1 MDDTN
6 FSQPGQIDYAHQ
18 QEMLE
23 NLPNDPH
30 TLTYLQSLL
39 NNPATPF
46 LKFLVLGKQEQVNK
60 AIAAGNTQK
69 TLSGGQNAAPPPT
82 IKDKIQQESGIM
94 ALQNAQRNMMG
105 APQVGAITPPTSI
118 PQAVPQATPE
128 PTNSVEPESVQH
140 AANGG
145 IMHAPV
151 DPRMFDFA
159 QGGIV
164 AFKEGEEVEDKKPTL
179 RSMMTDTI
187 ARQKEGQTA
196 SAPQSEE
203 EKIAQIIKDLRL
215 PKPASEMSAAETERY
230 LNEAKAKKVADLK
243 GESFTPTPL
252 THQEKLT
259 DIRERRGS
267 EPSAF
272 MGRAQRGAENIT
284 GAIAEP
290 IERGIG
296 AIGNAV
302 TQAGNFF
309 TLPESEYNA
318 LYQAKNKVSE
328 NKIDPRTALAAIQA
342 NSAVSGG
349 NPNGTY
355 VPSELRK
362 NIAPPTA
369 NAAPA
374 GGAAPSVAPVGGG
387 GAGVGGG
394 GIGQLPAGMTS
405 ITPQKVKDMANALM
419 QTNPYEDEI
428 KAAYVKKKPAEFDLQ
443 KAIDNEKQINE
454 ALGIGTY
461 GKNRR
466 EQMAELERKFEENQ
480 PSSLEKL
487 IGLGRAFSRPGARA
501 GEMGAEGAR
510 QMQEE
515 RSAKMQFAE
524 VKNKMQDEIEKADEI
539 IRTGTASQVRAARAK
554 KEELMEAYKNEEVT
568 MLEKL
573 ATIRGTAQNT
583 ATTNASQIL
592 ERESQ
597 NAASILGHQI
607 SANATVRSAELHRI
621 AANIMANK
629 PTETERFK
637 AELVNTYNDAEK
649 AKPGSGEA
657 AVDRA
662 VALQTRAGTAVQGKR
677 YDQPNKDAEH
687 AGLVYK
693 ALAADTSYG
702 RAQDRIL
709 RLSGKEKLNA
719 KEKALL
725 DSARDFAS
733 KRYNEVSS
741 NIMGGARGNAFGGG
755 AAPASE
761 GQVYRP
767 TSQGDFDNVPAGA
780 TFVNPA
786 DGKTY
791 IKK

>member
-94 ALQNAQRNMMG
+94 ALQNSQRNMMG

-140 AANGG
+140 AADGG

-164 AFKEGEEVEDKKPTL
+164 AFNGKDGDQEVEDKKPTL
-179 RSMMTDTI
+179 GSMMADTI
-187 ARQKEGQTA
+187 ARQKEGQAT
-196 SAPQSEE
+196 SSPESEQ
-203 EKIAQIIKDLRL
+203 EKITRIIKDLRL

-230 LNEAKAKKVADLK
+230 LNDAKAKKVADLK
-243 GESFTPTPL
+243 GEPFTPTPL
-252 THQEKLT
+252 TYQQKLA

-318 LYQAKNKVSE
+318 LYRAKDKAPVNVTSE
-328 NKIDPRTALAAIQA
+328 SPDKRRLAMLSDPRVQDAIVNAGKNLTGTA
-342 NSAVSGG
+342 
-349 NPNGTY
+349 T
-355 VPSELRK
+355 
-362 NIAPPTA
+362 
-369 NAAPA
+369 PA

-607 SANATVRSAELHRI
+607 SANATVRAAELHRI

-637 AELVNTYNDAEK
+637 AELINTYNDAEK

-709 RLSGKEKLNA
+709 RLSGKEKLND

-767 TSQGDFDNVPAGA
+767 TSKGDFDNVPAGA

>member
-30 TLTYLQSLL
+30 TLTYLQGLL

-69 TLSGGQNAAPPPT
+69 TLAGGQNAAPPPT

-94 ALQNAQRNMMG
+94 ALQNSQRNMMG
-105 APQVGAITPPTSI
+105 APQVGAIAPPASI
-118 PQAVPQATPE
+118 PQAVPQSAPE

-140 AANGG
+140 AADGG

-164 AFKEGEEVEDKKPTL
+164 AFSGKDDNQKVEDKKPTL
-179 RSMMTDTI
+179 SSMMADTI
-187 ARQKEGQTA
+187 ARQA
-196 SAPQSEE
+196 APAPESEE
-203 EKIAQIIKDLRL
+203 EKIARIIKDLRL

-243 GESFTPTPL
+243 GELFIPKPL
-252 THQEKLT
+252 TYQEKLA

-272 MGRAQRGAENIT
+272 MGRAQRGAESIT

-318 LYQAKNKVSE
+318 LYQAKDKVPKNVTPESPD
-328 NKIDPRTALAAIQA
+328 KRRLAMLSDPRVQDAIVNAGKNLTGNTAPAGGAI
-342 NSAVSGG
+342 
-349 NPNGTY
+349 
-355 VPSELRK
+355 PS
-362 NIAPPTA
+362 
-369 NAAPA
+369 AAPA
-374 GGAAPSVAPVGGG
+374 GGGAG

-394 GIGQLPAGMTS
+394 GIGQLPAGVGG
-405 ITPQKVKDMANALM
+405 ITAQKVNDMAKALM

-428 KAAYVKKKPAEFDLQ
+428 KAAYVKKKPTEFDLQ

-487 IGLGRAFSRPGARA
+487 IGLGRAYSRPGARA

-592 ERESQ
+592 ERESS

-621 AANIMANK
+621 AATITANR
-629 PTETERFK
+629 PSETERLK
-637 AELVNTYNDAEK
+637 TELVNVYNDAEK

-662 VALQTRAGTAVQGKR
+662 TLLHIKAAEAAQGKK
-677 YDQPNKDAEH
+677 YVQPNKDAEH

-709 RLSGKEKLNA
+709 RLSGKEKLND

-741 NIMGGARGNAFGGG
+741 NIMGGAKGNAFGGG
-755 AAPASE
+755 AAPASG
-761 GQVYRP
+761 GQVYHP
-767 TSQGDFDNVPAGA
+767 TNQGDFDSVPSGG

-791 IKK
+791 TKK

>member
-30 TLTYLQSLL
+30 TLTYLQGLL

-69 TLSGGQNAAPPPT
+69 TLAGGQNAAPPPT

-140 AANGG
+140 AADGG

-164 AFKEGEEVEDKKPTL
+164 AFNGKDGDQEVEDKKPTL
-179 RSMMTDTI
+179 GSMMADTI
-187 ARQKEGQTA
+187 ARQKEGQAT
-196 SAPQSEE
+196 SSPESEQ
-203 EKIAQIIKDLRL
+203 EKITRIIKDLRL

-243 GESFTPTPL
+243 GEPFTPTPL
-252 THQEKLT
+252 TYQEKLA
-259 DIRERRGS
+259 DIRARRGS

-318 LYQAKNKVSE
+318 LYQAKDKAPVNVTPESPDKRRLAMLS
-328 NKIDPRTALAAIQA
+328 DPRVQDAIVNAGKNLTGTA
-342 NSAVSGG
+342 
-349 NPNGTY
+349 T
-355 VPSELRK
+355 
-362 NIAPPTA
+362 
-369 NAAPA
+369 PA
-374 GGAAPSVAPVGGG
+374 GGAAPSVPPVGGG

-394 GIGQLPAGMTS
+394 GIGQLPAGVGG
-405 ITPQKVKDMANALM
+405 ITAQKVNDMAKALM

-524 VKNKMQDEIEKADEI
+524 VKTKMQDEIEKADEI

-592 ERESQ
+592 ERESA

-607 SANATVRSAELHRI
+607 SANATVRAAELHRI
-621 AANIMANK
+621 AANVMANK

-637 AELVNTYNDAEK
+637 AELINTYNDAEK

-709 RLSGKEKLNA
+709 RLSGKEKLND

-741 NIMGGARGNAFGGG
+741 NIMGGAKGNAFGGG
-755 AAPASE
+755 AAPASG
-761 GQVYRP
+761 GQVYHP
-767 TSQGDFDNVPAGA
+767 TNQGDFDSVPSGG